1 MNELKLHKMIRT
13 FVGYGAPDHKD
24 NTGANKPD
32 YPFFNRLAHQD
43 TLDMKD
49 MVEASERFYKYRNT
63 QLPTLLRDAGLGDD
77 TLEFISRLKKE
88 GEEAKRVYEQQQAI
102 LHAKQEAE
110 KKRNHTL
117 WLLTEKRLSKK
128 QEVRYDEK
136 NLLRVAEAF
145 DIEIDEARALMEQRV
160 AEWKPPSSML
170 IRFSCV
176 DDVWTNRY
184 GKEFTSKR
192 IALHYPYDPQV
203 NNLLKSELGFPA
215 CKYDGT
221 RKLWTLQND
230 DSVLAKAVQLIT
242 DKTKYWAC
250 PTTLASVQQ
259 TTESG
264 TAKPKKEEVVMAVEL
279 KGTSLEMAFPYN
291 ERLVALVKD
300 TQGRKYNPNK
310 KTWSI
315 SIGEAGAFMDRL
327 EQAYTN
333 DNTNTVLYDLY
344 EMLEDIP
351 QIATYMEERGQRIAI
366 SGASALA
373 DEELIAQMDA
383 KLSKVFPDDRKLY
396 PFQYV
401 GVRFAELAGGRCLI
415 GDDMGVGK
423 TIQAIA
429 HIALNTD
436 KLPAL
441 IVAPA
446 SVKYNW
452 KKECEA
458 WMPSLT
464 TEALEG
470 RKGAMPQADIIVC
483 NYDIIKGRQEQL
495 LDYGFNIVVCDE
507 SHYLKNSKAQ
517 RTQATLEIA
526 QASEHILCLSGTA
539 ITNRPNEFFTT
550 LNLLRPNEF
559 PSFFNY
565 GITYCD
571 GQETGFGWDFNGA
584 SNTEELH
591 HRTRDFCIRRLKKE
605 VLDELPDKV
614 RTINTVQPSKTN
626 LKRYNDLHRA
636 WLEDYEMYAREGSIP
651 KGFVLNMLT
660 ALRHECGLIKVD
672 SAVDYIKE
680 YNNITGKPIVVFAHH
695 RDVLKG
701 ITLQLKESKLRVG
714 VIVGEQ
720 SAEKRQQM
728 VEAFQANKLDV
739 IVCATVAAKEGITLT
754 SADTVLF
761 VEREWT
767 PAWEEQAED
776 RVNRIGQES
785 QSVHAV
791 YLSVAK
797 TIDEKFDY
805 VVEQKRKVVKAVLD
819 GGDIGEREGIAKAL
833 IESMIEAGDLP
844 ADFGKIQKVKA

>member
-1 MNELKLHKMIRT
+1 
-13 FVGYGAPDHKD
+13 
-24 NTGANKPD
+24 
-32 YPFFNRLAHQD
+32 
-43 TLDMKD
+43 
-49 MVEASERFYKYRNT
+49 
-63 QLPTLLRDAGLGDD
+63 
-77 TLEFISRLKKE
+77 
-88 GEEAKRVYEQQQAI
+88 
-102 LHAKQEAE
+102 
-110 KKRNHTL
+110 
-117 WLLTEKRLSKK
+117 
-128 QEVRYDEK
+128 
-136 NLLRVAEAF
+136 
-145 DIEIDEARALMEQRV
+145 
-160 AEWKPPSSML
+160 
-170 IRFSCV
+170 
-176 DDVWTNRY
+176 
-184 GKEFTSKR
+184 
-192 IALHYPYDPQV
+192 
-203 NNLLKSELGFPA
+203 
-215 CKYDGT
+215 
-221 RKLWTLQND
+221 
-230 DSVLAKAVQLIT
+230 
-242 DKTKYWAC
+242 
-250 PTTLASVQQ
+250 
-259 TTESG
+259 
-264 TAKPKKEEVVMAVEL
+264 
-279 KGTSLEMAFPYN
+279 
-291 ERLVALVKD
+291 
-300 TQGRKYNPNK
+300 
-310 KTWSI
+310 
-315 SIGEAGAFMDRL
+315 
-327 EQAYTN
+327 
-333 DNTNTVLYDLY
+333 
-344 EMLEDIP
+344 
-351 QIATYMEERGQRIAI
+351 
-366 SGASALA
+366 
-373 DEELIAQMDA
+373 MDA
-383 KLSKVFPDDRKLY
+383 KLSKVFPDDRQLY

-452 KKECEA
+452 KKECQA

-464 TEALEG
+464 AEVLEG

-539 ITNRPNEFFTT
+539 ITNRPSEFFTT

-571 GQETGFGWDFNGA
+571 GQENGFGWDFNGA

-701 ITLQLKESKLRVG
+701 ITLQLKESNLRVG

-819 GGDIGEREGIAKAL
+819 GGDIGQREGIAKAL

-844 ADFGKIQKVKA
+844 ADFGKVQKVKA